1 MQVPVAAWEG
11 KLWVR
16 ISAQYYNEPSEYQR
30 LARAVMLLV
39 KEAERHGAGETS
51 WRSDDYQERLAAE
64 VGTNG
69 FTPADDEA

>member
-1 MQVPVAAWEG
+1 MQVPIAAWEE

-16 ISAQYYNEPSEYQR
+16 ISVQYYNQLSEYQK
-30 LARAVMLLV
+30 LARAVTLLI
-39 KEAERHGAGETS
+39 KEAEGNAGETS

-69 FTPADDEA
+69 TA